1 MDLLFSTGL
10 PTPQRHKGINI
21 FTIENANKSHF
32 NLSGRNVVRHII
44 FRRHCCG
51 CKEWFYSLLFMHSC
65 KGNVSTVEIGSFRG
79 ISDALSII
87 HSTHTWVQ
95 FVRDL
100 FTTISSFAL
109 HPNGNE
115 TDSVFMRAKTEL
127 AHTLPCMQVASDSS
141 SAQVSAELKGFNRLV
156 PLLLIRRCGCW
167 SWPAR
172 CLCQRDT
179 SCLCLPVVSD
189 GTQPK

>member
-1 MDLLFSTGL
+1 MGLLFSTSL

-32 NLSGRNVVRHII
+32 NLSGRNVVWHII

-51 CKEWFYSLLFMHSC
+51 CKEWFYSLFFMHSC
-65 KGNVSTVEIGSFRG
+65 KGNVSNVEICSFWG
-79 ISDALSII
+79 ISDALSIT

-95 FVRDL
+95 FVWDL
-100 FTTISSFAL
+100 FTTVSFIL

-127 AHTLPCMQVASDSS
+127 AHTRPHVQVASDSS
-141 SAQVSAELKGFNRLV
+141 SAKVSAEPKGFNCLV

-179 SCLCLPVVSD
+179 SCLCLSMVSY